1 MLRTV
6 TISIIIGTFLIGAYY
21 VASATY
27 TQPQQKNA
35 LALALDDL
43 RPGLTYEKFIAMSE
57 DEQSLLYDI
66 MPSNTRLMLLQ
77 EARDRPSFIAE
88 SKDQIQIS
96 SGFDLKVTEFTEI
109 SGIKGYD
116 AQGTASVLVA
126 GSEKFLRLEDFGV
139 AGGIDQHIYFT
150 KDGTPDTGIDVGPLK
165 ATQGDQN
172 YDISGINPDEYN
184 ILIIYSKLSDTYY
197 AHAQFLQKD

>member
-27 TQPQQKNA
+27 VQPQQKND
-35 LALALDDL
+35 LALALGDIK
-43 RPGLTYEKFIAMSE
+43 PGLTYEKFIAMSE
-57 DEQSLLYDI
+57 DEKSFLYDM

-77 EARDRPSFIAE
+77 EAQNRPSFIAE
-88 SKDQIQIS
+88 SKDQIQIPP
-96 SGFDLKVTEFTEI
+96 GFDLKVAKFTEI
-109 SGIKGYD
+109 SGIKGND
-116 AQGTASVLVA
+116 AQGTASILVA

-139 AGGIDQHIYFT
+139 NGGIDQHIYFT
-150 KDGTPDTGIDVGPLK
+150 KDGIPDTGIDVGLLK

-184 ILIIYSKLSDTYY
+184 VMIVYSKLSDTYY